1 MPLHAL
7 DQERINR
14 MALRGKPTKSFRRA
28 SEVKK

>member
-14 MALRGKPTKSFRRA
+14 MALKGKPTKSFRRA
-28 SEVKK
+28 SEMIE